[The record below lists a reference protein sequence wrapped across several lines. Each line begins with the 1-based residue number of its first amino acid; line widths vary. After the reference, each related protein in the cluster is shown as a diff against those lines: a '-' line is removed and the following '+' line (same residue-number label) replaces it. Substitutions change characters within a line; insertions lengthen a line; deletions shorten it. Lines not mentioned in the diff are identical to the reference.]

1 MLAPVELTHDKS
13 SVVLQWAAPASDGA
27 SPITSYVL
35 YAKADFESQY
45 VEVFAGMKLFH
56 NVTNL
61 ATGFYYQFKV
71 QALNQI
77 GSSALS
83 PASAS
88 ILTGL
93 LPGVPTGLT
102 LSIRN

>member
-1 MLAPVELTHDKS
+1 MT
-13 SVVLQWAAPASDGA
+13 
-27 SPITSYVL
+27 
-35 YAKADFESQY
+35 
-45 VEVFAGMKLFH
+45 LFH

-71 QALNQI
+71 QAVNQI